1 MKGYNDMSDAVA
13 FKEKSF
19 EVVLWYY
26 GNIFRAIAIKV
37 MVLCVVRVKT
47 QIR

>member
-37 MVLCVVRVKT
+37 LCVVRVKT